1 MFSNLSVSS
10 TSLATVT
17 PSLVTRG
24 EPNDFSMITL
34 RPRGPRVTLTA
45 SASASTPT
53 LILPRAS
60 SLNLRTFAIVS
71 FLLGLFARM
80 GGCGLLGNDR
90 QDVVFAQDQVL
101 HAVDL
106 DVRAGIF
113 PEQDAVARLHLGSHP
128 GAVIRHLA
136 GAHGD
141 DQALLRLLL
150 GRVGDDDPA
159 LRLGFL
165 FHPLDQNPVLQ
176 RLDLHAVSSF
186 TFESGLDCLRGS

>member
-1 MFSNLSVSS
+1 MFSNLSASS
-10 TSLATVT
+10 ISLATVT

-60 SLNLRTFAIVS
+60 SLNFRTFAIVS
-71 FLLGLFARM
+71 FLLVCSLVWV
-80 GGCGLLGNDR
+80 GCGLLGQDR

-106 DVRAGIF
+106 DVRSGIF
-113 PEQDAVARLHLGSHP
+113 PEQDAVARLHLGGHP
-128 GAVIRHLA
+128 GC
-136 GAHGD
+136 
-141 DQALLRLLL
+141 LLYTSPSPR
-150 GRVGDDDPA
+150 D
-159 LRLGFL
+159 
-165 FHPLDQNPVLQ
+165 
-176 RLDLHAVSSF
+176 
-186 TFESGLDCLRGS
+186 